1 MSALTSGLGA
11 YGKFRTYSGAVVA
24 VIVSLSLCFL
34 GGYMIKNPDKH
45 TASVQGT
52 VKEVTTTKDSNGNPS
67 YSIVGEYNI
76 GGKVYAVSGQTDQIY
91 NKGQAITVYYDPA
104 NPGSAL
110 LKPYPKWLGWSMIS
124 GASLLTCCAVG
135 FAYFFSTLSN
145 TGKATVGGLQAA
157 GNAWSIFRSD

>member
-1 MSALTSGLGA
+1 MSTLTTGLGA

-24 VIVSLSLCFL
+24 VIISLSLCLL
-34 GGYMIKNPDKH
+34 GGYLIKNPDKH

-52 VKEVTTTKDSNGNPS
+52 VKDATTAKDANGNPT
-67 YSIVGEYNI
+67 YSIIGEYNI

-104 NPGSAL
+104 NPGSGI
-110 LKPYPKWLGWSMIS
+110 LKPVPKWMGWSLI
-124 GASLLTCCAVG
+124 GIASLISCCAVG
-135 FAYFFSTLSN
+135 FAIFFSQLSN

-157 GNAWSIFRSD
+157 GNALSFLRSD

>member
-1 MSALTSGLGA
+1 MSALTTGLGA

-52 VKEVTTTKDSNGNPS
+52 VKEVTTTKDANGVAT

-110 LKPYPKWLGWSMIS
+110 LKPYPKWLGWSMIGS
-124 GASLLTCCAVG
+124 ASLLTCCAVG
-135 FAYFFSTLSN
+135 FAIFFSSLSN
-145 TGKATVGGLQAA
+145 TGKATVGGIQAA
-157 GNAWSIFRSD
+157 GNALSFFRSD

>member
-24 VIVSLSLCFL
+24 VIISLSLCLL
-34 GGYMIKNPDKH
+34 GGYLIKNPDKH

-52 VKEVTTTKDSNGNPS
+52 VKEATAVKDSKGN
-67 YSIVGEYNI
+67 SIIGEYTV
-76 GGKVYAVSGQTDQIY
+76 GGKVYAVSGQTNQIY

-104 NPGSAL
+104 NPGSAVL
-110 LKPYPKWLGWSMIS
+110 QPVPKWMGPSLMGL
-124 GASLLTCCAVG
+124 ASLLTCCAVG
-135 FAYFFSTLSN
+135 FAIFFSQLSN

-157 GNAWSIFRSD
+157 GNALSFLKSD

>member
-24 VIVSLSLCFL
+24 VLISFSLCL
-34 GGYMIKNPDKH
+34 IGGYLIKNPDKH

-52 VKEVTTTKDSNGNPS
+52 VKEATTVKNEKGNPS

-76 GGKVYAVSGQTDQIY
+76 GGKVYAVSGQTDKIY

-104 NPGSAL
+104 NPGYATL
-110 LKPYPKWLGWSMIS
+110 NPVPKWMGWSLIGS
-124 GASLLTCCAVG
+124 ASLLTCCAVG
-135 FAYFFSTLSN
+135 FAIFFSQLSN
-145 TGKATVGGLQAA
+145 TGKATVGGIQAT
-157 GNAWSIFRSD
+157 GNLLSFLRSD

>member
-1 MSALTSGLGA
+1 MSALTTGLGA

-24 VIVSLSLCFL
+24 VIISLSLCVA

-52 VKEVTTTKDSNGNPS
+52 VKEATTAKDANGNPS

-76 GGKVYAVSGQTDQIY
+76 GGKVYSVSGQTDHIY
-91 NKGQAITVYYDPA
+91 NKGQAITVYYDPV
-104 NPGSAL
+104 NPGSAV
-110 LKPYPKWLGWSMIS
+110 LKPYPKWLGWAMIG
-124 GASLLTCCAVG
+124 GATLVSILAVG
-135 FAYFFSTLSN
+135 FAVFFSGLSN

-157 GNAWSIFRSD
+157 GNAFSFLRSD